1 MLKLLKVI
9 LLVLVLIVVSVV
21 VNEVSSSNYIYPE
34 YHIKLYDIE
43 VVNSKSIL
51 IQDKNSLIPVK
62 YDGTL
67 DFDTIPEAIRK
78 SVFINYMLPAIVIER
93 DRLMNMLH
101 HIEFV
106 ENGMINKRPLKSDDL
121 LFFKEMMQKYDA
133 TSIKDLKMRLYPQ
146 PVSLT
151 LAQATLESG
160 WGTSKVFSKANNPF
174 GIMSFSGDEQ
184 RRKFMNPELQTEVY
198 VRTYPDVNQSVEH
211 YFFFTAKMN
220 SYEKFRKKRWERGS
234 SFDLVKLLKSYH
246 KTYEYSTLI
255 ESIIRKNDFEKYD
268 NISINKDYFGYKKNY
283 LQLIRSYFEDY
294 F

>member
-9 LLVLVLIVVSVV
+9 LLVLVLIIVSVV
-21 VNEVSSSNYIYPE
+21 VNEISSSDYIYPE

-43 VVNSKSIL
+43 VINRKSIL
-51 IQDKNSLIPVK
+51 IQDKISLIPVK
-62 YDGTL
+62 YIGTL

-78 SVFINYMLPAIVIER
+78 TIFINYMLPAIVIER
-93 DRLMNMLH
+93 DRLMDMLH

-106 ENGMINKRPLKSDDL
+106 ENGMINKQPLKSDDL

-133 TSIKDLKMRLYPQ
+133 SSIKDLKMRLYPH
-146 PVSLT
+146 PVSLI

-160 WGTSKVFSKANNPF
+160 WGTSNVFSKANNPF
-174 GIMSFSGDEQ
+174 GIMSFSSDEQ

-198 VRTYPDVNQSVEH
+198 VRTYQNVNQSVEH
-211 YFFFTAKMN
+211 YFFFTARLN

-234 SFDLVKLLKSYH
+234 SSDLVKLLKSYH
-246 KTYEYSTLI
+246 ETNEYTTLI
-255 ESIIRKNDFEKYD
+255 ESIIKKNDFEKYD

-283 LQLIRSYFEDY
+283 LQLFRSYFEDY

>member
-1 MLKLLKVI
+1 
-9 LLVLVLIVVSVV
+9 VV
-21 VNEVSSSNYIYPE
+21 VNEISSSDYIYPE

-43 VVNSKSIL
+43 VINRKSIL
-51 IQDKNSLIPVK
+51 IQDKISLIPVK
-62 YDGTL
+62 YIGTL

-78 SVFINYMLPAIVIER
+78 TIFINYMLPAIVIER
-93 DRLMNMLH
+93 DRLMDMLH

-106 ENGMINKRPLKSDDL
+106 ENGMINKQPLKSDDL

-133 TSIKDLKMRLYPQ
+133 SSIKDLKMRLYPH
-146 PVSLT
+146 PVSLI

-160 WGTSKVFSKANNPF
+160 WGTSNVFSKANNPF
-174 GIMSFSGDEQ
+174 GIMSFSSDEQ

-198 VRTYPDVNQSVEH
+198 VRTYQNVNQSVEH
-211 YFFFTAKMN
+211 YFFFTARLN

-234 SFDLVKLLKSYH
+234 SSDLVKLLKSYH
-246 KTYEYSTLI
+246 ETNEYTTLI
-255 ESIIRKNDFEKYD
+255 ESIIKKNDFEKYD

-283 LQLIRSYFEDY
+283 LQLFRSYFEDY